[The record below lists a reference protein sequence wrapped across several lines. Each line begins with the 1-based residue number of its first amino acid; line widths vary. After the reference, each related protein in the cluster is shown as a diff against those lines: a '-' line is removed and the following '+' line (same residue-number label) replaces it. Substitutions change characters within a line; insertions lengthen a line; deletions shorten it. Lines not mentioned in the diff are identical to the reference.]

1 MQKLKLGIIANITK
15 ATHPVRVGEGLDRCS
30 LTVEFI
36 FLITIFVSGKDL
48 KHACV
53 G

>member
-15 ATHPVRVGEGLDRCS
+15 TTHPVWVGEGLDLCS

-36 FLITIFVSGKDL
+36 FLITIFISGNDP
-48 KHACV
+48 
-53 G
+53 